1 MAMAIEKSPKG
12 SPHPLP
18 VGYAPPGGIAYRVQ
32 DGDSWKKLAFSWFIN
47 VEYLVW
53 FNFQTSNPDE
63 VNWYL
68 HRNVGCTKQ
77 TPDRRNYV
85 FSSSDRPGVIYRPPP
100 KPIVFKDGIDEFNEN
115 MGSGTDLGKALQA
128 ADQSGA
134 IYDYIGFSLNVS
146 DFLMTGLAISAVE
159 LGAIGLAADFL
170 GAVTAVVGL
179 GLTLG
184 GPHLGAL
191 NDIKKDK
198 ALSGITQGIVLGAAR
213 ETNSFIRGNFV
224 AGSEDYNVD
233 YPEQRRNF
241 QAAYIAGLLKGLEY
255 GKRLTRRERSLL
267 FKNLEKQAGYANPGD
282 FYMNRFAKPE
292 RVRRDY
298 YIECAAK
305 FRKETT
311 Q

>member
-1 MAMAIEKSPKG
+1 MAIEKVPKG
-12 SPHPLP
+12 APHPLP
-18 VGYAPPGGIAYRVQ
+18 VGYAPPGGIPYRVQ
-32 DGDSWKKLAFSWFIN
+32 DGDSWKKLAFAWFIN

-68 HRNVGCTKQ
+68 HRNVGCSKQ
-77 TPDRRNYV
+77 TADRRNYE
-85 FSSSDRPGVIYRPPP
+85 FSSGDKPGVIYRPPP
-100 KPIVFKDGIDEFNEN
+100 KPIAFKDSIEEFNEN

-128 ADQSGA
+128 AEQSGA

-170 GAVTAVVGL
+170 GAATAIVGL

-198 ALSGITQGIVLGAAR
+198 ALSGISQGIVLGAAR
-213 ETNSFIRGNFV
+213 ESNSFIRDNFV
-224 AGSEDYNVD
+224 SNSQDYNTV
-233 YPEQRRNF
+233 YPEQRKNF
-241 QAAYIAGLLKGLEY
+241 QAAYIVGLLKGLDY
-255 GKRLTRRERSLL
+255 GKKLTKRERALL
-267 FKNLEKQAGYANPGD
+267 FKNLEKQANYAHPGD